1 MMGNTAP
8 AWPDFQVG
16 FEASIDRTIT
26 ADDIERFAELTGDR
40 NPIHLDPAFARTT
53 QFGRPIAHG
62 MLSGSLISTLIGTA
76 LPGPGGLWTGLS
88 LQFLRP
94 VFAGDVLRITA
105 RVRHRSEAT
114 HILVLDVS
122 VTGNKGEQVI
132 SGEAT
137 VQLLES
143 GAHAATKLPGAG
155 TAPMP
160 ATDAA
165 TERSRAGAA
174 IQTPGIA
181 APADHPDAPGTVLIT
196 GGGRGLGASIA
207 RTLAEA
213 GFPVAINFRSDAGA
227 AEQLVDTITRANGRA
242 LVVQGDVADPV
253 AAAEVVRA
261 AEVKMGPI
269 TQVVHCAGQAS
280 ALIPFS
286 ELAWESV
293 RDQHETQVHGA
304 FNIAKST
311 LPAMLQHGRGSHVF
325 IGSIAA
331 DGVPPSHQ
339 ADYVIA
345 KTALLALARSIAV
358 DHGPDGI
365 TANVVAPGMTNS
377 GISLAMPEKAR
388 MVARMQS
395 PLRRLTDADDVAGV
409 VAFLL
414 SPAARQITGQTIRV
428 SGGSTMA

>member
-1 MMGNTAP
+1 MMGKTTPGWA
-8 AWPDFQVG
+8 DFQVG

-26 ADDIERFAELTGDR
+26 ADDIERFAALTGDR

-53 QFGRPIAHG
+53 HFGRPIAHG
-62 MLSGSLISTLIGTA
+62 MLSGSLISTVIGMA

-122 VTGNKGEQVI
+122 VMGERGEQII

-143 GAHAATKLPGAG
+143 SAHAITELSSAG
-155 TAPMP
+155 SAPMP
-160 ATDAA
+160 ASDAA
-165 TERSRAGAA
+165 PERSRAGAA
-174 IQTPGIA
+174 TQGTA
-181 APADHPDAPGTVLIT
+181 APADHPRPSGTVLIT

-213 GFPVAINFRSDAGA
+213 GFPVAINFRSDAEA
-227 AEQLVDTITRANGRA
+227 AEQVVEAIEGANGRA
-242 LVVQGDVADPV
+242 LAVQGDVADPV

-261 AEVKMGPI
+261 VEMKMGPI
-269 TQVVHCAGQAS
+269 THVVHCAGQAS
-280 ALIPFS
+280 ALMPFS

-293 RDQHETQVHGA
+293 RDQLETQVHGA

-311 LPAMLQHGRGSHVF
+311 LPVMLQQGGGSHVF

-377 GISLAMPEKAR
+377 GISLVMPEKAR

-409 VAFLL
+409 VVFLL